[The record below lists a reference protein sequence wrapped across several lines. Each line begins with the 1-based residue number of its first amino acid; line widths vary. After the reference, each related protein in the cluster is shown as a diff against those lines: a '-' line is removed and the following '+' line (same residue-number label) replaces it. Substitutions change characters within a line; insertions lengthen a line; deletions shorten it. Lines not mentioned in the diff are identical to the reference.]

1 MTVFVLVLLLAVV
14 YLLSTRCRRGHP
26 ELKNLHGWKYAH
38 RGLYGVGCPEN
49 SMAAFRKARDMG
61 YGVELD
67 VHLLADG
74 NLAVIHDSQL
84 KRMTGSEG
92 RIEDLTTAQLRS
104 YRLNGT
110 EETIPE
116 FRQVLDLYAGRAPLI
131 VELKV
136 MGNNYAALCERA
148 CEMLDMGSFADYA
161 ALHFYIGNTDGP
173 FQNNNWQMW
182 RVREA
187 DERVHAYADG
197 KWRMMLYDSD
207 HSSGIYTDGT
217 NGGEDH
223 ITPVLTGTDYQG
235 YHPALLFNS
244 LIQSEEFQREFILA
258 CCDVRNIYFSNK
270 RTGAMM
276 TELTEDYMP
285 YVPDT
290 WRRFGPA
297 WVNWNPEN
305 HFKTELKQTSKFFE
319 TRNTRFLDIVKKV
332 FDLGNAINI
341 TIKVDGD
348 GEVFINGRGVPVASN
363 TRVKYFSS
371 TGMTVTAEPA
381 PGATFKGWT
390 ASHSSVAVEDPSA
403 ETTRVDFNR
412 VFTLTAHFE

>member
-1 MTVFVLVLLLAVV
+1 MTVFVLMLLLAVV

-92 RIEDLTTAQLRS
+92 RIEDLTTAQLRT

-148 CEMLDMGSFADYA
+148 CEMLDSYKGVYCMESFDPRCVYW
-161 ALHFYIGNTDGP
+161 LKKNRP
-173 FQNNNWQMW
+173 
-182 RVREA
+182 
-187 DERVHAYADG
+187 
-197 KWRMMLYDSD
+197 
-207 HSSGIYTDGT
+207 
-217 NGGEDH
+217 
-223 ITPVLTGTDYQG
+223 
-235 YHPALLFNS
+235 
-244 LIQSEEFQREFILA
+244 
-258 CCDVRNIYFSNK
+258 DVIR
-270 RTGAMM
+270 GQ
-276 TELTEDYMP
+276 LTENYFKRKNKLPFVLKCLLTHQMLNFLTMP
-285 YVPDT
+285 DFVAYRYEDCATFSYWLVRKF
-290 WRRFGPA
+290 W
-297 WVNWNPEN
+297 
-305 HFKTELKQTSKFFE
+305 KTEGVAWTLDNREDYEKAVQDGLIPIFE
-319 TRNTRFLDIVKKV
+319 NIV
-332 FDLGNAINI
+332 
-341 TIKVDGD
+341 
-348 GEVFINGRGVPVASN
+348 P
-363 TRVKYFSS
+363 
-371 TGMTVTAEPA
+371 
-381 PGATFKGWT
+381 
-390 ASHSSVAVEDPSA
+390 
-403 ETTRVDFNR
+403 
-412 VFTLTAHFE
+412 

>member
-92 RIEDLTTAQLRS
+92 RIEDLTTAQLRT

-148 CEMLDMGSFADYA
+148 CEMLDSYKGVYCMESFDPRCVYW
-161 ALHFYIGNTDGP
+161 LKKNRP
-173 FQNNNWQMW
+173 
-182 RVREA
+182 
-187 DERVHAYADG
+187 
-197 KWRMMLYDSD
+197 
-207 HSSGIYTDGT
+207 
-217 NGGEDH
+217 
-223 ITPVLTGTDYQG
+223 
-235 YHPALLFNS
+235 
-244 LIQSEEFQREFILA
+244 
-258 CCDVRNIYFSNK
+258 DVIR
-270 RTGAMM
+270 GQ
-276 TELTEDYMP
+276 LTENYFKRKNKLPFVLKCLLTHQMLNFLTMP
-285 YVPDT
+285 DFVAYRYEDCATFSYWLVRKF
-290 WRRFGPA
+290 W
-297 WVNWNPEN
+297 
-305 HFKTELKQTSKFFE
+305 KTEGVAWTLDNREDYEKAVQDGLIPIFE
-319 TRNTRFLDIVKKV
+319 
-332 FDLGNAINI
+332 NI
-341 TIKVDGD
+341 I
-348 GEVFINGRGVPVASN
+348 P
-363 TRVKYFSS
+363 
-371 TGMTVTAEPA
+371 
-381 PGATFKGWT
+381 
-390 ASHSSVAVEDPSA
+390 
-403 ETTRVDFNR
+403 
-412 VFTLTAHFE
+412 

>member
-148 CEMLDMGSFADYA
+148 CEMLDSYKGVYCMESFDPRCVYW
-161 ALHFYIGNTDGP
+161 LKKKRP
-173 FQNNNWQMW
+173 
-182 RVREA
+182 
-187 DERVHAYADG
+187 
-197 KWRMMLYDSD
+197 
-207 HSSGIYTDGT
+207 
-217 NGGEDH
+217 
-223 ITPVLTGTDYQG
+223 
-235 YHPALLFNS
+235 
-244 LIQSEEFQREFILA
+244 
-258 CCDVRNIYFSNK
+258 DVIR
-270 RTGAMM
+270 GQ
-276 TELTEDYMP
+276 LTENYFKRKNKLPFVLKCLLTHQMLNFLTMP
-285 YVPDT
+285 DFVAYRYEDCATFSYWLVRKF
-290 WRRFGPA
+290 W
-297 WVNWNPEN
+297 
-305 HFKTELKQTSKFFE
+305 KTEGVAWTLDNREDYEKAVQDGLIPIFE
-319 TRNTRFLDIVKKV
+319 
-332 FDLGNAINI
+332 NI
-341 TIKVDGD
+341 I
-348 GEVFINGRGVPVASN
+348 P
-363 TRVKYFSS
+363 
-371 TGMTVTAEPA
+371 
-381 PGATFKGWT
+381 
-390 ASHSSVAVEDPSA
+390 
-403 ETTRVDFNR
+403 
-412 VFTLTAHFE
+412 